1 MSCGWSCSSSSTC
14 SSGRSRMH
22 VGAETSPWGVVF
34 YLLLT
39 TMVIASMLLIPA
51 VLGQRHRERTTGE
64 RYESGLPPASDLPRR
79 FSIEFYL
86 VAMLFV
92 VFDLESAFIFA
103 WAVAARAP
111 GLDGLHR
118 DRWCSSSCSSP
129 RSPTC
134 GGAGALDWGTSGR
147 RKRRARG
154 LTVTRRVREQSR
166 SEAALQRY
174 WAGRDG
180 RAGAPPVVRRAAA
193 ARGLGPRELA
203 VAVQLR
209 PVLLLRRD
217 GHQPHAALRHRALRR
232 RGDPRLAARGRRDG
246 HRRHGVHQDGAR

>member
-1 MSCGWSCSSSSTC
+1 
-14 SSGRSRMH
+14 MH

-79 FSIEFYL
+79 YSIEFYL

-103 WAVAARAP
+103 WAVVARRLGWTGYIEMLVFIVLLLAALAYLWR
-111 GLDGLHR
+111 R
-118 DRWCSSSCSSP
+118 
-129 RSPTC
+129 
-134 GGAGALDWGTSGR
+134 GALDWGTSGR

-154 LTVTRRVREQSR
+154 LM
-166 SEAALQRY
+166 
-174 WAGRDG
+174 
-180 RAGAPPVVRRAAA
+180 
-193 ARGLGPRELA
+193 
-203 VAVQLR
+203 
-209 PVLLLRRD
+209 
-217 GHQPHAALRHRALRR
+217 
-232 RGDPRLAARGRRDG
+232 
-246 HRRHGVHQDGAR
+246 